1 MKKSLSRAD
10 EDSMNVESTQQEG
23 GGITA
28 AYDRHIDTVYR
39 VCYSLTGNRQ
49 DAEDAVQSVFM
60 KLMAS
65 GKFFNDTEHEKAWLI
80 ATARN
85 QCRDLHRKWWKRKV
99 VDLDLHAIA
108 LPAADAD
115 QRCDLEDELRKLP
128 PTYRLV
134 LYLYY
139 YEGYKLS
146 EIAAML
152 EMNLNTVKSKMRNAR
167 KRLKL
172 EIEGENGYA
181 Q

>member
-1 MKKSLSRAD
+1 MKRSLSCAD

-49 DAEDAVQSVFM
+49 DAEDAAQSVFM

-65 GKFFNDTEHEKAWLI
+65 GKSFNDTEHEKAWLI

-108 LPAADAD
+108 LPAADAGLG
-115 QRCDLEDELRKLP
+115 RDLEDELRKLP

-139 YEGYKLS
+139 YEGYKMS

-152 EMNLNTVKSKMRNAR
+152 KMNLNTVKSKMSSAR
-167 KRLKL
+167 KRLKM
-172 EIEGENGYA
+172 EIEGESGYA
-181 Q
+181 